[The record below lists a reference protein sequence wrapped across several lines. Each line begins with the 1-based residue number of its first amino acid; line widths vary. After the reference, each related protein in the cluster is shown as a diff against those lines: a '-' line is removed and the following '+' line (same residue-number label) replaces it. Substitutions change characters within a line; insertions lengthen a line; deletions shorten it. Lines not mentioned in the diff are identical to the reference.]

1 MKTKRKPISMK
12 TVLMSLMFIL
22 ALVSCQKEFVDI
34 REPDKSV
41 TITGEDPIADLIL
54 KVVLKDG
61 SYDNIIDRCN
71 EISITFPYSIM
82 IDDQVIK
89 INSQEDIDII
99 KLDHFFERDD
109 IEIVFPITIS
119 YRDYSEE
126 TLTNEDEL
134 EEIQELYNTELS
146 DDDIECLDFV
156 YPIEIALYNAVKQIT
171 DVVTVDNDAE
181 MHNIFEDIDELFVE
195 ISFPIELELLSGEKI
210 SVGNNLQLED
220 EISQII
226 DSCDEEDEV
235 EFSEED
241 YPYVDLFT
249 SGEWNVSFYADT
261 SNETSVFSRYTLNF
275 SSDFTVQANTMAAT
289 ISGLWELDVITDTTI
304 LEIDFDTDET
314 PLVWLNDEWKIA
326 IAKAD
331 RMELEAE
338 SDFDGYIKTLHL
350 AKSAQ

>member
-1 MKTKRKPISMK
+1 MKPI
-12 TVLMSLMFIL
+12 LMSILLIL

-41 TITGEDPIADLIL
+41 TITADDPVADLIL

-61 SYDNIIDRCN
+61 SYDNIIDRCS
-71 EISITFPYSIM
+71 EISIKFPYSILIEDQTYT
-82 IDDQVIK
+82 ID
-89 INSQEDIDII
+89 SQEDIDII

-109 IEIVFPITIS
+109 IEIVYPITIS

-134 EEIQELYNTELS
+134 DEIQELYNTELS
-146 DDDIECLDFV
+146 DDDIECLDFI

-195 ISFPIELELLSGEKI
+195 ISYPIELELLSGEKI
-210 SVGNNLQLED
+210 SVVNNFQLED

-241 YPYVDLFT
+241 YPYVDLLAR
-249 SGEWNVSFYADT
+249 GEWSVSFYADT
-261 SNETSVFSRYTLNF
+261 SNETSVFSGYTFNF
-275 SSDFTVQANTMAAT
+275 SSDFTVQANTMAVT
-289 ISGLWELDVITDTTI
+289 ISGLWELDVTTDLTI
-304 LEIDFDTDET
+304 LEIDFDTEET
-314 PLVWLNDEWKIA
+314 HLAWLNDEWKITS
-326 IAKAD
+326 AKAD
-331 RMELEAE
+331 RIELEAE

-350 AKSAQ
+350 AKSVKK